1 MSVLDEVLRVNAE
14 FVRTYDSS
22 RATAPVVRRLAV
34 VACMDYRIPLAEAF
48 GLKPGD
54 AYVIRNAGGVVTEDV
69 IRSLLVAHY
78 RLGVEEVLI
87 VNHTECGMQ
96 TFRDEELRA
105 DIRRRRGTD
114 AIAPS
119 SSMPFR
125 IWRAYPAADS
135 AHQIAPLDAEPYP
148 RQRLHLQ
155 CPHRPLD
162 PRGARRC
169 HEAPPAAAHVF
180 AAGVNLRRGTLRLGA
195 SLYFLFFPNPP
206 AYRTMGLGLTTELRP
221 NRM

>member
-14 FVRTYDSS
+14 FVRHYDSS

-54 AYVIRNAGGVVTEDV
+54 AYIIRNAGGVVTEDV

-78 RLGVEEVLI
+78 RLGVEEILI

-96 TFRDEELRA
+96 TFRDEDLRA

-114 AIAPS
+114 AIAPEQFHAFQDLEDHVRQQIQRIRS
-119 SSMPFR
+119 HPWMPSR
-125 IWRAYPAADS
+125 ILVNGCIYDVHTGRLTPVA
-135 AHQIAPLDAEPYP
+135 LDDATT
-148 RQRLHLQ
+148 
-155 CPHRPLD
+155 RPLATL
-162 PRGARRC
+162 PPLTSL
-169 HEAPPAAAHVF
+169 PPA
-180 AAGVNLRRGTLRLGA
+180 
-195 SLYFLFFPNPP
+195 
-206 AYRTMGLGLTTELRP
+206 
-221 NRM
+221 